1 MTNDTVKIGYS
12 IRTNKIGS
20 ECKGVVEV
28 SREEWDSMTDDQKE
42 ALMREHAFEYIEW
55 NWKEV
60 T

>member
-1 MTNDTVKIGYS
+1 MANDVVKVSYS
-12 IRTNKIGS
+12 IQTSKIGS
-20 ECKGVVEV
+20 ECKGVVEF

-42 ALMREHAFEYIEW
+42 AVMLEHVFEYIEW